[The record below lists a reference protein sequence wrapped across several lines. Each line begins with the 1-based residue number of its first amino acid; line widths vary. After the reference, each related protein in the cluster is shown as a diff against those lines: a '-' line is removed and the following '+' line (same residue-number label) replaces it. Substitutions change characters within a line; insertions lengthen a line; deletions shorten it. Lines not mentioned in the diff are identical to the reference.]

1 MSHVVST
8 ETDGMAGQETLEM
21 IMRAKKAKK
30 LFLNLGKKLSYCKAN
45 LMLIGLNAKR

>member
-8 ETDGMAGQETLEM
+8 ETDGMAGQETLE
-21 IMRAKKAKK
+21 MRAKKAKK

-45 LMLIGLNAKR
+45 LMLIGLKLER